1 MLILTPSDFSIAP
14 ASGPVALVDWATSSD
29 GQQVQE
35 HGQCA
40 ASLLPRDDDVV
51 LVLPPRAVS
60 WHNVA
65 LPKVAATKL
74 RAVLDGMLED
84 RVLSDSAEL
93 HYALQPGARSG
104 HTVWVAACHKA
115 WLQSWLRALEAAGRP
130 VTRMAPALWPL
141 TSPPSLTDPPE
152 TDSPAPS
159 LHWAHDEGGLTW
171 LSSASVLGVSH
182 LPLHEHSA
190 GLGLEAAL
198 AATLGHAPAASSSR
212 WLADP
217 GAAALAEHGLNQ
229 RFELMARPQW
239 LLRCAATD
247 WNLAQFDLSLS
258 ASARR
263 GQRWRQQ
270 WRRLRTAPAWRSA
283 RWGLAALLAVQVLGL
298 NAAAWLERDSLNAK
312 QQALRRTLQQGFPD
326 VGLVLDAPLQMRREL
341 IRLQQASGSLS
352 QRDLEAML
360 NALSQAAP
368 GDLPQPGKIDFNA
381 GEGRFSS
388 WRASEDQVRTLERS
402 LAQSGWRTRYDG
414 NELTLQPPEP

>member
-1 MLILTPSDFSIAP
+1 VLILTPSDFSVAP
-14 ASGPVALVDWATSSD
+14 ASGPATLVDWVTSSD

-40 ASLLPRDDDVV
+40 ASLLPRDDDVL

-84 RVLSDSAEL
+84 RVLSDTAEL
-93 HYALQPGARSG
+93 HYALQPGARG
-104 HTVWVAACHKA
+104 GQAIWVAACHKA

-130 VTRMAPALWPL
+130 VTRMVPALWPL
-141 TSPPSLTDPPE
+141 SGQTPPASDAADSPPQ
-152 TDSPAPS
+152 S
-159 LHWAHDEGGLTW
+159 LHWAHDEAGLTW
-171 LSSASVLGVSH
+171 LSSASALGVSH

-190 GLGLEAAL
+190 GLGLDAAL
-198 AATLGHAPAASSSR
+198 AAMLGHAPTASDSR

-217 GAAALAEHGLNQ
+217 SAAALAEQSLGQ

-283 RWGLAALLAVQVLGL
+283 RWGLAALLVVQVLGL

-312 QQALRRTLQQGFPD
+312 QQALRKTLQQGFPD

-352 QRDLEAML
+352 QRDLETML

-368 GDLPQPGKIDFNA
+368 NDPLPQPSQIDFNA
-381 GEGRFSS
+381 GEGRFSG
-388 WRASEDQVRTLERS
+388 WRAPEDQVRALERS